1 MSVSRRY
8 EILLPL
14 KFNDGQPVPRES
26 IVAALLELEERF
38 GAVSSE
44 TQIIHGIWRHQGE
57 RFRDD
62 LIRVWVDAPDLP
74 EHRQFFAAFKER
86 LKADFKQLDIWM
98 TTYPIDVV

>member
-1 MSVSRRY
+1 MSASRRY

-14 KFNDGQPVPRES
+14 KFNDGQPVPRET
-26 IVAALLELEERF
+26 IVAIVLELEERF

-44 TQIIHGIWRHQGE
+44 TQIIHGIWRHQGL

-74 EHRQFFAAFKER
+74 EHRQFFVELKQSLKIR
-86 LKADFKQLDIWM
+86 LQQLDIWI

>member
-1 MSVSRRY
+1 MSASRRY

-14 KFNDGQPVPRES
+14 KFNNGQPVPRAT
-26 IVAALLELEERF
+26 IVAAVLELEERF

-74 EHRQFFAAFKER
+74 EHRQFFAALKER
-86 LKADFKQLDIWM
+86 LKSDFEQLDIWM

>member
-1 MSVSRRY
+1 MSASRRY

-14 KFNDGQPVPRES
+14 KFNDGQPVPRETT
-26 IVAALLELEERF
+26 VAALLELEERF

-62 LIRVWVDAPDLP
+62 LIRIWVDAPDLP
-74 EHRQFFAAFKER
+74 EHRRFMAAFKER
-86 LKADFKQLDIWM
+86 LKSDFKQLDIWV